1 MFKTVL
7 FDLDGTLLNTIDDLA
22 DSANRVCKAHGW
34 PEHDTAQ
41 YKYFVGNGIPKLVER
56 FSPGD
61 QRDPETLQKT
71 LAEFDTVYGAHMHD
85 KTAPYPGM
93 PELLA
98 KLKKNGV
105 KMAVFSNKADEFAR
119 AVGAARRGHS
129 PVNSLY
135 SRLGAS
141 PQPVFPLAMAM
152 SSQ

>member
-56 FSPGD
+56 FSPED
-61 QRDPETLQKT
+61 QRDPETLQKA

-98 KLKKNGV
+98 KLQKT
-105 KMAVFSNKADEFAR
+105 A
-119 AVGAARRGHS
+119 
-129 PVNSLY
+129 
-135 SRLGAS
+135 
-141 PQPVFPLAMAM
+141 
-152 SSQ
+152 

>member
-71 LAEFDTVYGAHMHD
+71 LADCEEIYIRD
-85 KTAPYPGM
+85 YP
-93 PELLA
+93 PEVSEKI
-98 KLKKNGV
+98 KLIRKN
-105 KMAVFSNKADEFAR
+105 MNI
-119 AVGAARRGHS
+119 
-129 PVNSLY
+129 Y
-135 SRLGAS
+135 W
-141 PQPVFPLAMAM
+141 
-152 SSQ
+152 